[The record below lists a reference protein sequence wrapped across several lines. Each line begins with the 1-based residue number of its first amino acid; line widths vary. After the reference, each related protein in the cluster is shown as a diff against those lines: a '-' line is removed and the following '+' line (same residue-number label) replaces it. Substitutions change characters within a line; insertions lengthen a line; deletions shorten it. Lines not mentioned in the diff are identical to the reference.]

1 MPDSLTPRHFI
12 VVRQSPDWR
21 NTPHAELTDEFE
33 AQARAFC
40 RLIGEPEELV
50 VETARLWDRTFAVSF
65 RETRAAMKDIAL
77 ENLRAVR
84 DATLLLGQ
92 EDAPAPPADGVPSAL
107 YFFCDDDDWAHPDLF
122 HVLRTVGEADTF
134 EGYLWPH
141 IVFGR
146 PAGPLVRVRPDEA
159 HCHTNNYAVT
169 DRCLRRGPD
178 AWRGV
183 YQHFDAHKTF
193 PSLRVCRVPTPLS
206 ATNKNPSSTLFLRN
220 NLEGDF
226 SSERLARIVTEFCRR
241 VRESDAEADSG
252 EDQVA
257 WVRPW
262 GGAVGKFYGN
272 LLASRR

>member
-1 MPDSLTPRHFI
+1 MNDNFI

-21 NTPHAELTDEFE
+21 ALTTEEFE
-33 AQARAFC
+33 TQARRFC
-40 RLIGEPEELV
+40 RLIGEPETLV

-92 EDAPAPPADGVPSAL
+92 TDAPVPASSAI

-122 HVLRTVGEADTF
+122 RRLRAADEENTI

-141 IVFGR
+141 VVFGR
-146 PAGPLVRVRPDEA
+146 PAGPLIRVRPDDA
-159 HCHTNNYAVT
+159 HCHTNNYAVS
-169 DRCLRRGPD
+169 DRCLRCGPD

-183 YQHFDAHKTF
+183 YQHFDAHKMF
-193 PSLRVCRVPTPLS
+193 PSLRVCRVSTPLS

-220 NLEGDF
+220 NLGDDF
-226 SSERLARIVTEFCRR
+226 TSERLARIVAEFCRR
-241 VRESDAEADSG
+241 LRESVAGDSD
-252 EDQVA
+252 EEQIA
-257 WVRPW
+257 WVQPW
-262 GGAVGKFYGN
+262 GGAVGEFYDS

>member
-1 MPDSLTPRHFI
+1 MNGNFI

-21 NTPHAELTDEFE
+21 ALTDEAFE

-50 VETARLWDRTFAVSF
+50 VETARLWDRTFGVSF

-77 ENLRAVR
+77 ANLRVVR

-92 EDAPAPPADGVPSAL
+92 MDAPTDEASSAI

-122 HVLRTVGEADTF
+122 HRLRGLGGSDAW

-141 IVFGR
+141 VVFGR

-159 HCHTNNYAVT
+159 HCHTNNYAVSG
-169 DRCLRRGPD
+169 RYLRRGPD

-193 PSLRVCRVPTPLS
+193 PSLRVGRVPVPLS

-241 VRESDAEADSG
+241 LREFAVGDGSNDE
-252 EDQVA
+252 QTA
-257 WVRPW
+257 WVRLW
-262 GGAVGKFYGN
+262 GGAVGEFYER
-272 LLASRR
+272 LLASRH